1 MAKHVNWGHV
11 KNLVLASLVTN
22 IALAIEKGIKKIRG
36 AVTEIQNNL
45 RAIDEHLTNVQ
56 NVLINNT
63 LSNVF
68 EEVEHDK

>member
-1 MAKHVNWGHV
+1 MAKHVNWGYV
-11 KNLVLASLVTN
+11 NNSVSASLVTN
-22 IALAIEKGIKKIRG
+22 FALAIEKGIRKIRG

-45 RAIDEHLTNVQ
+45 RAIDEYLTNVQ
-56 NVLINNT
+56 NVFVNT

>member
-22 IALAIEKGIKKIRG
+22 IALAIEKGIRKIKDF
-36 AVTEIQNNL
+36 IQGIQQNL
-45 RAIDEHLTNVQ
+45 RAVDEHLTNVQ